1 MNLRMKQK
9 RTHRHGDQSCGCQ
22 GEGEVGGKDWET
34 VMQSITDRMGKQQ
47 SPTVWHRELYSISYN
62 NL

>member
-22 GEGEVGGKDWET
+22 GEGEVGGEDWEFGT
-34 VMQSITDRMGKQQ
+34 SRGKLLIQDA
-47 SPTVWHRELYSISYN
+47 
-62 NL
+62 